1 MYSLILKSGYS
12 KPIIPKGNGTVNAE
26 GRSSGGET
34 R

>member
-1 MYSLILKSGYS
+1 MYSLTLKSGCS

-26 GRSSGGET
+26 GLTSGGET